1 MPGDYSGVRAEADED
16 EQAICF
22 EKPAILRHQ
31 VVEMKSRHSVF
42 SIPFHL
48 LGDRIPDHFDLRIAE
63 DVLLQN
69 LGRAKLVSPMDEIN
83 LASVPRQK
91 IRFFARGVAATNHR
105 DHLLLEE
112 CGIAN

>member
-1 MPGDYSGVRAEADED
+1 MPSDYSGVRPEADED

-22 EKPAILRHQ
+22 EKPALLRHQ

-48 LGDRIPDHFDLRIAE
+48 LGDRIPDHFDLRIIE

-69 LGRAKLVSPMDEIN
+69 FGRAKLVSPMAEIS
-83 LASVPRQK
+83 LAGVPRQK
-91 IRFFARGVAATNHR
+91 IRFFARCASATQHR
-105 DHLLLEE
+105 DHLLFEE
-112 CGIAN
+112 CG